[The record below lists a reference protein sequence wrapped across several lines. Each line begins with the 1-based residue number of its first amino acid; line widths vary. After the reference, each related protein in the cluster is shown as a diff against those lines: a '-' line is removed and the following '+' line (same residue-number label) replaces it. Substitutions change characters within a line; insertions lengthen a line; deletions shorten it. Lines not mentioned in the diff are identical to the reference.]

1 MIDSDDPRADLFA
14 GLEPCPPVVD
24 HDAFPLQSA
33 TVADAGQVEI
43 SEIRAGDRWIR
54 NVSVPTLTPILPDPS
69 RATGAAVIVAPGG
82 AFRALSIDNEGYA
95 AARWFAEHGIA
106 AFLLKYRLVPT
117 PPATNAFLM
126 EVANLFALRDE
137 GGAAAPDEGAPP
149 QAMEDLAAAVGVVR
163 AGASRWAVDP
173 DRVGVLGFSA
183 GAIMAIELG
192 ARPGPWQP
200 DFIAAVYPSL
210 VDFHPKP
217 PVPPLFVVTTNDD
230 PLFAQRGFGLIDG
243 WQAAE
248 GSVELHCYRDGGHGF
263 GMRPAGKA
271 SDRWID
277 ALHDWLKTGGY
288 C

>member
-1 MIDSDDPRADLFA
+1 MSDFQYARVDLFA
-14 GLEPCPPVVD
+14 GLEPGPPFAD
-24 HDAFPLQSA
+24 RDALPLGSA
-33 TVADAGQVEI
+33 SAATDEQAEI
-43 SEIRAGDRWIR
+43 TETLGGDRWIR
-54 NVSVPTLTPILPDPS
+54 NVSLPTLTPILPDLS
-69 RATGAAVIVAPGG
+69 RAAGAAAIVAPGG
-82 AFRALSIDNEGYA
+82 AFRALSIDNEGLA
-95 AARWFAEHGIA
+95 AARWLAERGIA

-117 PPATNAFLM
+117 PPVTRAFLA
-126 EVANLFALRDE
+126 EVAGLLSLRDE
-137 GGAAAPDEGAPP
+137 GGADAPDESAP
-149 QAMEDLAAAVGVVR
+149 ADAIADLTLAIDAVR
-163 AGASRWAVDP
+163 AGASKWAIEP

-183 GAIMAIELG
+183 GAIMAVELG
-192 ARPGPWQP
+192 ARPGPSQP

-230 PLFAQRGFGLIDG
+230 PLFARRGFGLIDG
-243 WQAAE
+243 WQMAE

>member
-1 MIDSDDPRADLFA
+1 
-14 GLEPCPPVVD
+14 
-24 HDAFPLQSA
+24 
-33 TVADAGQVEI
+33 
-43 SEIRAGDRWIR
+43 
-54 NVSVPTLTPILPDPS
+54 
-69 RATGAAVIVAPGG
+69 
-82 AFRALSIDNEGYA
+82 
-95 AARWFAEHGIA
+95 
-106 AFLLKYRLVPT
+106 
-117 PPATNAFLM
+117 
-126 EVANLFALRDE
+126 
-137 GGAAAPDEGAPP
+137 
-149 QAMEDLAAAVGVVR
+149 MEDLAAAVGVVR
-163 AGASRWAVDP
+163 AGADRWGVEP

-192 ARPGPWQP
+192 ARPGPSQP

-210 VDFHPKP
+210 VDFHPQP